1 MRNVKVAKM
10 SNNETDRNFTG
21 KHPFLNGEVVI
32 DLLNSVT
39 NTFQNFAGVRSH
51 FDDIAF
57 AQTDWKPC
65 NDLTVSIDIKND
77 THSGQIRFHFNRE
90 ALAEIIQKIFNEVKA
105 PDSTEIKDCLGEIS
119 NICSGYAKTK
129 LNEKGFN
136 LKTTLPSA
144 VSNTSDLPQ
153 EASGPSIIIP
163 FKILNQECQ
172 MQIVVFK

>member
-1 MRNVKVAKM
+1 MRYVKVDKM
-10 SNNETDRNFTG
+10 ARGETARTLMD
-21 KHPFLNGEVVI
+21 KHPFLNGEVVL
-32 DLLNSVT
+32 DLSNSVT
-39 NTFQNFAGVRSH
+39 NTFQTVAGIRSY

-57 AQTDWKPC
+57 AQTDWQPC

-77 THSGQIRFHFNRE
+77 THSGQIRFHFNRD
-90 ALAEIIQKIFNEVKA
+90 ALAEIIQKMFNEVNA
-105 PDSTEIKDCLGEIS
+105 PSNAEINDCLGEIS

-136 LKTTLPSA
+136 LTTTLPSPA
-144 VSNTSDLPQ
+144 GKTSELPQ
-153 EASGPSIIIP
+153 VASGSSVIIP

>member
-1 MRNVKVAKM
+1 MAKSETARNLM
-10 SNNETDRNFTG
+10 D
-21 KHPFLNGEVVI
+21 KHPFLNGEVVL
-32 DLLNSVT
+32 DLSNSIT
-39 NTFQNFAGVRSH
+39 NTFQTVAGVRSY

-57 AQTDWKPC
+57 VQTDWQPC

-77 THSGQIRFHFNRE
+77 THSGQIRFHFNRD
-90 ALAEIIQKIFNEVKA
+90 ALAEIIQKMFNEVK
-105 PDSTEIKDCLGEIS
+105 PPTNTEINDCLGEFS

-136 LKTTLPSA
+136 LKTALPSA
-144 VSNTSDLPQ
+144 AGKTSDLPQ
-153 EASGPSIIIP
+153 VASGPSVIIP